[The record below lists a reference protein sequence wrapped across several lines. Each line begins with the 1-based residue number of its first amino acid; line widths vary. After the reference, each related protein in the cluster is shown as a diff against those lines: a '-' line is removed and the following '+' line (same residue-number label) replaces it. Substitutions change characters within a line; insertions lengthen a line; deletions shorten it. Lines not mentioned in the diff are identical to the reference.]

1 MLYRRITL
9 FALWALV
16 FIVVTGAG
24 VRLSGSGLGCPDWPT
39 CQAGRVVAPLEV
51 RPWIEFGNRLVTG
64 LVSLAVVVAVLGSF
78 LRTPRRRDL
87 TWLSVGLVAGVVG
100 QIVLGGAVVR
110 SHLNPAVVQGHM
122 VVSQLL
128 VLDAVVLHHR
138 AGRPGGPTVPMVAP
152 ALLRASRVLVGL
164 TAAVI
169 VAGTVVTGAG
179 PHSGQVEGRFVERLA
194 ITPHDAAR
202 VHGTLVMALLGLV
215 LWMVWRLRRDNAPA
229 GALRAAEGLCTV
241 LVLQGAIGYTQYFT
255 GVPPLLVGLHVFGA
269 TVLWVVVVRFHL
281 GLSEPPVGSRDSGG
295 DPSDDRV
302 LDDDAPSGR
311 TGDRPLHHLVT
322 HR

>member
-24 VRLSGSGLGCPDWPT
+24 VRLTGSGLGCPDWPT

-78 LRTPRRRDL
+78 LRAPRRRDL
-87 TWLSVGLVAGVVG
+87 TWLSVGLVAGVIG
-100 QIVLGGAVVR
+100 QILLGGVVVR
-110 SHLNPAVVQGHM
+110 SHLNPVAVQGHM
-122 VVSQLL
+122 IVSQLL
-128 VLDAVVLHHR
+128 VLNAVVLHHR
-138 AGRPGGPTVPMVAP
+138 AGRADGRVVPVVTP
-152 ALLRASRVLVGL
+152 VIVRSSWVLIGL

-169 VAGTVVTGAG
+169 VVGTVVTGAG
-179 PHSGQVEGRFVERLA
+179 PHSGQVEGRLVKRLPV
-194 ITPHDAAR
+194 TPHDAAR
-202 VHGTLVMALLGLV
+202 VHGTLVMALLALA
-215 LWMVWRLRRDNAPA
+215 LWTIWRLRRTDAPI
-229 GALRAAEGLCTV
+229 GVLRAAEGLCTV

-269 TVLWVVVVRFHL
+269 TLLWVAVLRFHL
-281 GLSEPPVGSRDSGG
+281 GLSALPAGSRDSGR
-295 DPSDDRV
+295 DQSDDRL
-302 LDDDAPSGR
+302 LDDATPGHR
-311 TGDRPLHHLVT
+311 AGDRPDHHLVPN
-322 HR
+322 R